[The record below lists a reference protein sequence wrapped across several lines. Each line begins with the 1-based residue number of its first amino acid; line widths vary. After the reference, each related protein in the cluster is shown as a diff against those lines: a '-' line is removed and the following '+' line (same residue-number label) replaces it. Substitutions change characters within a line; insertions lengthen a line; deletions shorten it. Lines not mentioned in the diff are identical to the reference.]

1 MLRYTPMVTV
11 TMYVYTDKPDFDAE
25 MVRYVPE
32 ENNGLFFIG
41 NRLEGVHGL
50 EVLPRIEDRPLV
62 AKFTVEC
69 AFGDT
74 KEAPINVNQPAKH
87 D

>member
-25 MVRYVPE
+25 MVRYMPK
-32 ENNGLFFIG
+32 ENHGLFFLG

-50 EVLPRIEDRPLV
+50 EILPRIEDRPLV

-74 KEAPINVNQPAKH
+74 KEAPINVNKPANT
-87 D
+87 